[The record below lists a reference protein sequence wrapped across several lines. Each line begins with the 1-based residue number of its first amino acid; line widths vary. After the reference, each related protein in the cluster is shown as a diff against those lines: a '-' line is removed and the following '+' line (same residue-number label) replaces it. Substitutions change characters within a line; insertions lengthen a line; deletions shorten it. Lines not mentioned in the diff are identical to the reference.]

1 MYASAS
7 ETSLHTS
14 LRRSSVA
21 VRILAAM
28 APNARIWVAVVFMVD
43 TPSKVGMV
51 RDLDQIAVTA
61 QGRDPDHAS
70 DAENGNEHGA
80 NSDQA
85 RTRVAVQVRRV
96 SIYCDSSLVQS
107 RYECKDYLRGLSWH
121 RLQLPPKT
129 R

>member
-61 QGRDPDHAS
+61 QGRDRDHAS
-70 DAENGNEHGA
+70 DAADGNEHGA

-85 RTRVAVQVRRV
+85 RTRVAVQGRRV
-96 SIYCDSSLVQS
+96 ATTVQS
-107 RYECKDYLRGLSWH
+107 
-121 RLQLPPKT
+121 
-129 R
+129 

>member
-61 QGRDPDHAS
+61 QGRDRDHAS
-70 DAENGNEHGA
+70 DADDGNEHGA
-80 NSDQA
+80 LPGADIGGGPVPVFLS
-85 RTRVAVQVRRV
+85 TVT
-96 SIYCDSSLVQS
+96 LV
-107 RYECKDYLRGLSWH
+107 
-121 RLQLPPKT
+121 
-129 R
+129 